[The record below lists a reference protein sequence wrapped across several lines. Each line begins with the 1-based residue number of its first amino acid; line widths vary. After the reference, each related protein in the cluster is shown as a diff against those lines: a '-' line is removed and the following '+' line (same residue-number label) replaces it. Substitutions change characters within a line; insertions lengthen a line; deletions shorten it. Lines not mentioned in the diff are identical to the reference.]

1 MPTTEPTVTFDVDSE
16 KIKRCTNQIF
26 ELSQLLRDIDA
37 LDEALR
43 ITAEKT
49 SDILNA
55 GRVALT
61 REMKVLHSEEIL
73 KMYTQ
78 HKAWFKKVRWSRVPH
93 LKLDLVWHVASARA

>member
-1 MPTTEPTVTFDVDSE
+1 MPTTEPIVTFDVDSE

-55 GRVALT
+55 DSMLVIMINPDDLIS
-61 REMKVLHSEEIL
+61 KVCEEIL
-73 KMYTQ
+73 I
-78 HKAWFKKVRWSRVPH
+78 FP
-93 LKLDLVWHVASARA
+93 